1 MSQDEPRTDLAAKTV
16 LYTMPGTDQVI
27 VRRDEPYRVTESGPL
42 TMDLYYPPGA
52 APGTRL
58 PVVVFVFGYSDVG
71 YPNMLGCTFKEMGM
85 TVSWARLFAASGMVA
100 VVYTNRQPAE
110 DVDAVLQSL
119 RENAARLDIDE
130 NRIGLWAGSGNVPL
144 ALWLLMHDRRDY
156 LKCAALSN
164 GFLLDLDGAMGV
176 AEAQK
181 TYRFANPCAGKSVDD
196 VRSDVPLFIARS
208 GRDQFGG
215 VNESIDNFMPRA
227 LRRNLPVTFVNHAS
241 APHGFDLF
249 HDSETTREIV
259 RQILNF
265 TWCHLSMGSLSPV

>member
-1 MSQDEPRTDLAAKTV
+1 MSQDAPRTDLAAKTV

-42 TMDLYYPPGA
+42 TMDLYYPHAA
-52 APGTRL
+52 APGTPL
-58 PVVVFVFGYSDVG
+58 PAVVFVFGYSDIG
-71 YPNMLGCTFKEMGM
+71 YPSMLGCKFKEMGM

-100 VVYTNRQPAE
+100 VVYTNRQPGE

-144 ALWLLMHDRRDY
+144 ALSLLMQDQRDY

-164 GFLLDLDGAMGV
+164 GFLLDLDGAVGV

-181 TYRFANPCAGKSVDD
+181 MYRFANPCAGQSVDD
-196 VRSDVPLFIARS
+196 VRSDVPLFIVRS
-208 GRDQFGG
+208 GQDQFGG
-215 VNESIDNFMPRA
+215 VNESIDNFMLGA
-227 LRRNLPVTFVNHAS
+227 LRRNLPLTFVNHAP

-249 HDSETTREIV
+249 HDSEVTREIV
-259 RQILNF
+259 QQILGF
-265 TWCHLSMGSLSPV
+265 MRCHLSAEAPKE

>member
-1 MSQDEPRTDLAAKTV
+1 MSQDAPRTDLAAKTV
-16 LYTMPGTDQVI
+16 LYSMPGTEQVI

-42 TMDLYYPPGA
+42 TMDLYYPHGA

-58 PVVVFVFGYSDVG
+58 PALVIVFGYSDIG
-71 YPNMLGCTFKEMGM
+71 YPNMLGCRFKEMGM

-119 RENAARLDIDE
+119 RENAARLGIDE

-144 ALWLLMHDRRDY
+144 ALSLLMQDEREY
-156 LKCAALSN
+156 LKCAALCN
-164 GFLLDLDGAMGV
+164 GFLLDLDGATGV

-196 VRSDVPLFIARS
+196 VRSDVPLFIVRS
-208 GRDQFGG
+208 GQDQFGG

-227 LRRNLPVTFVNHAS
+227 VRRNVPVTFVNHAP
-241 APHGFDLF
+241 APHGFDVF
-249 HDSETTREIV
+249 HDSDTTREIV
-259 RQILNF
+259 RQILGF
-265 TWCHLSMGSLSPV
+265 MQCHLSAGTPKE